1 MKEIFV
7 PATLNRVTTI
17 DPGEL
22 RIIELILPTQF
33 QVEQKMYPLIDAMR
47 PGTAFLAKP
56 FGARTGKW
64 RRRMYTRSNCSTTSP
79 RHLETMINYTHQE
92 KSDTSLWWQGSQV
105 CELQQGRQ
113 PIEVR
118 VAWNDN
124 QSALNI
130 YESSARCQSNNLRL
144 EPDGEWESM
153 RLVGLA
159 FSTGI
164 TPFLSHIRYMHAH
177 QFGRCDGHRGIH
189 YTLIVSARQPSQLM
203 AHEELLEV
211 ERAYPD
217 NFRYWPVLTRSWPSD
232 WSFPTGRIMR
242 VEPNNRGEP
251 SQIDL
256 TPLLNI
262 IPDIQHCHIRLCGK
276 RMARNQ
282 LEAGLRQRGIVP
294 LSFRAE
300 VW

>member
-7 PATLNRVTTI
+7 PATLDCVTTI

-22 RIIELILPTQF
+22 RIIELIIPTHF
-33 QVEQKMYPLIDAMR
+33 QVEQKTYPLLDAMR

-64 RRRMYTRSNCSTTSP
+64 RRRMYTRSNSSTTSP

-92 KSDTSLWWQGSQV
+92 KSDTSLWWQGPQV
-105 CELQQGRQ
+105 REFQQGRK

-124 QSALNI
+124 QSALKI
-130 YESSARCQSNNLRL
+130 YESSARCQPNNLRL

-153 RLVGLA
+153 RFVGLA

-164 TPFLSHIRYMHAH
+164 TPFLSHIRYMQAH
-177 QFGRCDGHRGIH
+177 QFGRGGGHCGAH
-189 YTLIVSARQPSQLM
+189 YTLIVSARQPCQLM
-203 AHEELLEV
+203 AHEELLEL
-211 ERAYPD
+211 EHAYPE

-232 WSFPTGRIMR
+232 WSFSTGRIMR
-242 VEPNNRGEP
+242 VEHTNGG
-251 SQIDL
+251 SGKMDL
-256 TPLLNI
+256 APLLAI
-262 IPDIQHCHIRLCGK
+262 VPDLHHYHVRLCGN
-276 RMARNQ
+276 RMARDQ
-282 LEAGLRQRGIVP
+282 LEEGLRQQMIVP
-294 LSFRAE
+294 LSIRAE